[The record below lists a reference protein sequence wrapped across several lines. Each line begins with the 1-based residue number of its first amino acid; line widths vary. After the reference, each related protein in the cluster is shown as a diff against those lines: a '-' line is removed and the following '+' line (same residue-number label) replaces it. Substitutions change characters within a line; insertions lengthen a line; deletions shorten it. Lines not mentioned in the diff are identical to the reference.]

1 MRQDGWNLEEESA
14 EPPGQGIQK
23 RAELGRE
30 ARGGKNELFKRGGGR
45 MEFELQR
52 EKSLFLTCY
61 TYGT

>member
-30 ARGGKNELFKRGGGR
+30 ARGGKNELFKRGG